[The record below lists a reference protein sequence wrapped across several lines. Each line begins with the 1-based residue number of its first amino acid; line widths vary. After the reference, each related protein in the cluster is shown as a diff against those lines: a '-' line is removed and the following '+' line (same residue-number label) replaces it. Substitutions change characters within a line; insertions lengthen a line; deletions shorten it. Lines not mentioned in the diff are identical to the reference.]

1 MTAKYGTTNTKKCG
15 AYTYKII
22 VSQTSNPY
30 PTAGNWSSTG
40 IIQITSAGSMTFKPT
55 TDCSIGTF

>member
-40 IIQITSAGSMTFKPT
+40 II
-55 TDCSIGTF
+55 